1 MGNIDDFDDNEYRK
15 HSLEDGGEDSL
26 LSMEDMTLSELVNFD
41 NGQDYGESTII
52 NYRYNI
58 EEFEGIVLLFKDKF
72 ESVTK
77 SMVVR
82 TIIRWIYYKNKE
94 TIDNT
99 GYSPAVF
106 VNRTEGLGRSSCR
119 IDYQLYDILDSVSEN
134 SDIQV
139 SNIVTNY
146 IYIFCDVLKDIK
158 TMEEVTADFEFNLK
172 QSEVYSEKIK
182 NSRIQKVGKE
192 VMDKFC

>member
-1 MGNIDDFDDNEYRK
+1 
-15 HSLEDGGEDSL
+15 
-26 LSMEDMTLSELVNFD
+26 
-41 NGQDYGESTII
+41 
-52 NYRYNI
+52 
-58 EEFEGIVLLFKDKF
+58 
-72 ESVTK
+72 
-77 SMVVR
+77 
-82 TIIRWIYYKNKE
+82 
-94 TIDNT
+94 
-99 GYSPAVF
+99 VF